1 MIDGTPREELE
12 QALGDLVQFG
22 VPLSRHTSLRVG
34 GPAGAVATPA
44 DRDELAQ
51 LLGICSRHGIPH
63 TVLGSGFNA
72 IAPDSGYAGVVI
84 RMKSWRRLEEKAEG
98 RLRAESGVSHAQ
110 ITNFCV
116 EHGRSG
122 LEFACGIPGSVG
134 GWIAMNAGIPEREV
148 KDAVLEVEVMDASG
162 TAPRHLRRDELDF
175 RYRALRGLADGAVI
189 LSALFEVRTESP
201 ERVKAEVERLLAKR
215 SDAQP
220 LNRPSCG
227 SVFKNPPGDYA
238 GRLIESVGL
247 KGRRIGGAE
256 ISPVHANF
264 ITNLGGATAGD
275 VQALIEEAQKRV
287 HDATGIRLVP
297 EVRILGRNA

>member
-1 MIDGTPREELE
+1 MIPDTVRGELE
-12 QALGDLVQFG
+12 QALGDRVQFA

-34 GPAGAVATPA
+34 GPAGAIAAPA
-44 DRDELAQ
+44 DRDELAR
-51 LLGICSRHGIPH
+51 LLATCSRHGIPH
-63 TVLGSGFNA
+63 AVLGSGFNA
-72 IAPDSGYAGVVI
+72 IAPDSGFDGVVI
-84 RMKSWRRLEEKAEG
+84 RMNSWRRLAEEAEG

-116 EHGRSG
+116 ERGLSG

-134 GWIAMNAGIPEREV
+134 GWIAMNAGIPEREM
-148 KDAVLEVEVMDASG
+148 KDAVLEVEVMEADGSP
-162 TAPRHLRRDELDF
+162 PRRLQRGELDF
-175 RYRALRGLADGAVI
+175 SYRALRGIADGALI
-189 LSALFEVRTESP
+189 LSALFEVRAESP
-201 ERVKAEVERLLAKR
+201 TRVKAEVERLLAKR

-227 SVFKNPPGDYA
+227 SVFKNPPGDFA

-256 ISPVHANF
+256 ISQVHANF

-275 VQALIEEAQKRV
+275 VLALIEEAQKQV
-287 HDATGIRLVP
+287 YDATGIRLHP
-297 EVRILGRNA
+297 EVRILGRST